1 VARVVFTEEL
11 ISTFYEK
18 IKVSYP
24 DLPHD
29 TIDKIVRAEFRMM
42 KDSMTNGEL
51 SDFRL
56 QYLFHIRVSPQRIM
70 KQLRFMYPHREK
82 IGLEKY
88 RHYEL
93 MILNHIKNNNNKFE
107 KYYGRI
113 TKYTGYTRGQI
124 SKGEYAD
131 NGH

>member
-1 VARVVFTEEL
+1 MARVVFTEEL

-70 KQLRFMYPHREK
+70 KQLRFMYLHREK

-124 SKGEYAD
+124 SRGEYAD